1 MKNTKNIKNI
11 KVGLVEGRHDLPVSD
26 FIYQEGDITFPL
38 DMKKLAQIADKRLS
52 EAGAV
57 SSFED
62 RFNPSQIDVF
72 VTGLTAATTAVIRV
86 ALMKGYLL
94 TLHHFDRDSQTWL
107 PQTIIG
113 KSDLHLDSDYPS
125 IIMGGV
131 L

>member
-1 MKNTKNIKNI
+1 MKEFKI
-11 KVGLVEGRHDLPVSD
+11 GLVEGRHDLPVAD
-26 FIYQEGDITFPL
+26 CIFKEGDITFPL
-38 DMKKLAQIADKRLS
+38 DMGKLAQIAAKRLS
-52 EAGAV
+52 DFGAV

-62 RFNPSQIDVF
+62 RFNPSQINLY

-125 IIMGGV
+125 LIMGGI

>member
-1 MKNTKNIKNI
+1 MKNIKNV

-62 RFNPSQIDVF
+62 RFNPSQIDVY

-94 TLHHFDRDSQTWL
+94 TLYHFERDSQTWL
-107 PQTIIG
+107 PQQIIG

>member
-1 MKNTKNIKNI
+1 MENTKNIKL
-11 KVGLVEGRHDLPVSD
+11 GLIEGRHDLPVSD
-26 FIYQEGDITFPL
+26 FIFQEGDITFPL
-38 DMKKLAQIADKRLS
+38 EMGKLAQIADKRLS
-52 EAGAV
+52 EFGAV

>member
-1 MKNTKNIKNI
+1 MENIKNI

-38 DMKKLAQIADKRLS
+38 DMRQLAQIADKRLS

-57 SSFED
+57 TSFED

>member
-1 MKNTKNIKNI
+1 MDNKKIKNI
-11 KVGLVEGRHDLPVSD
+11 KLGLVEGRHDLPVANCI
-26 FIYQEGDITFPL
+26 FQEGDITFPL
-38 DMKKLAQIADKRLS
+38 DMKELAQIADKRLS

-86 ALMKGYLL
+86 ALVKGYLL

-107 PQTIIG
+107 PQTIVG

-125 IIMGGV
+125 IIMGGI